1 MEVIKKFILAKI
13 YLVVVLIIYTSNIFG
28 QSYNIG
34 HISTDFYDNARNR
47 NITTE
52 IYYPSDT
59 NGDNVPISLGN
70 FPIIVFGHGF
80 LMSWDS
86 YDNFW
91 NSLVPQG
98 YILCFPTTEMGFA
111 PNHQFFAEDLSF
123 IASKMQMESQNNNS
137 IFYNS
142 VLPKTGILGHS
153 MGGGASFLAAENNPN
168 INTLINFAAAE
179 TNPSAISAAS
189 NITIPSLIFSGD
201 DDCVAPPINHQ
212 NIMFDSLNSNCKT
225 QINIING
232 GHCYFANENVLC
244 SFGESSCNPNLNI
257 LRAEQ
262 QSVTNDFLKIWLNYS
277 LKSDQNSFTIF
288 NDSLQS
294 SSRITYSQY
303 CNSTGFM
310 DQNKLDE
317 INVYPNPVT
326 EILNIDVPLE
336 FIDGELILY
345 NIFGQELHKKIISN
359 KLTEI
364 NLSNFENGSYF
375 IFIKK
380 EAVVKKYKI
389 IKVVNY

>member
-1 MEVIKKFILAKI
+1 MKKFILAKI
-13 YLVVVLIIYTSNIFG
+13 YLVVILIICSSNIFA
-28 QSYNIG
+28 QTYNIG

-47 NITTE
+47 NIATE

-59 NGDNVPISLGN
+59 NGDNVPISIGN

-123 IASKMQMESQNNNS
+123 IASKMQMESLDNSS

-244 SFGESSCNPNLNI
+244 SFGESSCNPSLSI

-277 LKSDQNSFTIF
+277 LKSDQSSFTIF

-294 SSRITYSQY
+294 SNRITYSQY
-303 CNSTGFM
+303 CNSMGIE

-317 INVYPNPVT
+317 INIYPNPVI

-336 FIDGELILY
+336 LIDGELVLL
-345 NIFGQELHKKIISN
+345 NMFGQELQKKIISN
-359 KLTEI
+359 KLTKI
-364 NLSNFENGSYF
+364 NLSNFESGSYF

>member
-1 MEVIKKFILAKI
+1 MKKFILAKI
-13 YLVVVLIIYTSNIFG
+13 YLVVILFVYSPNIFV

-34 HISTDFYDNARNR
+34 HISKDFYDNARNR

-59 NGDNVPISLGN
+59 NGDNVPISMGN
-70 FPIIVFGHGF
+70 YPIIVFGHGF

-91 NSLVPQG
+91 NSLVPEG

-123 IASKMQMESQNNNS
+123 IATKMQMESQNSSS

-153 MGGGASFLAAENNPN
+153 MGGGASFLAAENNSN

-179 TNPSAISAAS
+179 TNPSAIAAAS
-189 NITIPSLIFSGD
+189 NITIPSLIFSGE

-225 QINIING
+225 QINIISG
-232 GHCYFANENVLC
+232 GHCYFANENILC

-257 LRAEQ
+257 SRAEQ
-262 QSVTNDFLKIWLNYS
+262 QSTTNDFLKIWLNYS

-310 DQNKLDE
+310 DQNNLDE

-326 EILNIDVPLE
+326 EILNIVVPLE
-336 FIDGELILY
+336 FIDGELVLL
-345 NIFGQELHKKIISN
+345 NMFGQELHKEIIIN
-359 KLTEI
+359 KFSEI

-375 IFIKK
+375 IFLKK
-380 EAVVKKYKI
+380 DTLRKKNRI
-389 IKVVNY
+389 IKVVQY

>member
-1 MEVIKKFILAKI
+1 
-13 YLVVVLIIYTSNIFG
+13 
-28 QSYNIG
+28 
-34 HISTDFYDNARNR
+34 
-47 NITTE
+47 
-52 IYYPSDT
+52 
-59 NGDNVPISLGN
+59 
-70 FPIIVFGHGF
+70 
-80 LMSWDS
+80 
-86 YDNFW
+86 
-91 NSLVPQG
+91 
-98 YILCFPTTEMGFA
+98 
-111 PNHQFFAEDLSF
+111 
-123 IASKMQMESQNNNS
+123 MQMESLDNSS

-244 SFGESSCNPNLNI
+244 SFGESSCNPSLSI

-277 LKSDQNSFTIF
+277 LKSDQSSFTIF

-294 SSRITYSQY
+294 SNRITYSQY
-303 CNSTGFM
+303 CNSMGIE

-317 INVYPNPVT
+317 INIYPNPVI

-336 FIDGELILY
+336 LIDGELVLL
-345 NIFGQELHKKIISN
+345 NMFGQELQKKIISN
-359 KLTEI
+359 KLTKI
-364 NLSNFENGSYF
+364 NLSNFESGSYF

>member
-1 MEVIKKFILAKI
+1 MKKFILAKI
-13 YLVVVLIIYTSNIFG
+13 YLVVVLIIYTSNIFS

-34 HISTDFYDNARNR
+34 HISTDFYDNTRNR

-59 NGDNVPISLGN
+59 SGDNVPISMGN
-70 FPIIVFGHGF
+70 YPIIVFGHGF

-86 YDNFW
+86 YVNFW
-91 NSLVPQG
+91 NSLVPEG

-123 IASKMQMESQNNNS
+123 IASKMQMESLNSNS

-142 VLPKTGILGHS
+142 VLAKTGILGHS

-168 INTLINFAAAE
+168 INTLVNFAAAE

-257 LRAEQ
+257 LRTEQ

-277 LKSDQNSFTIF
+277 LKSNQSSFTIF

-294 SSRITYSQY
+294 SNRITYSQY
-303 CNSTGFM
+303 CNSIGIV
-310 DQNKLDE
+310 DQNKVDE
-317 INVYPNPVT
+317 IKIYPNPVI

-336 FIDGELILY
+336 FIDGELVLL
-345 NIFGQELHKKIISN
+345 NMFGQELQKKIISN
-359 KLTEI
+359 KLNEI
-364 NLSNFENGSYF
+364 NLSNFESGSYF

-380 EAVVKKYKI
+380 DHLLKKSRI
-389 IKVVNY
+389 IKVF

>member
-1 MEVIKKFILAKI
+1 MKKFILAKI
-13 YLVVVLIIYTSNIFG
+13 YLVILIIQISPNLFAQT
-28 QSYNIG
+28 YNIG
-34 HISTDFYDNARNR
+34 HTSIDFYDNTRNR

-59 NGDNVPISLGN
+59 NGDNVPISIGN

-80 LMSWDS
+80 LISWDS
-86 YDNFW
+86 YNNFW
-91 NSLVPQG
+91 NSLVPEG

-111 PNHQFFAEDLSF
+111 PNHQFFGEDLSF
-123 IASKMQMESQNNNS
+123 IASKMQMESQNSSS

-168 INTLINFAAAE
+168 INTLVNFAAAE
-179 TNPSAISAAS
+179 TNPSAIAAAS
-189 NITIPSLIFSGD
+189 NITIPSLIFSGE

-212 NIMFDSLNSNCKT
+212 NILFDSLNSNCKT

-257 LRAEQ
+257 LRSEQ
-262 QSVTNDFLKIWLNYS
+262 QSVTNDFLKIWLNFS
-277 LKSDQNSFTIF
+277 LKSDQNSFSNF

-294 SSRITYSQY
+294 SSRITYSQF
-303 CNSTGFM
+303 CIGTGLVS
-310 DQNKLDE
+310 QNKVDE
-317 INVYPNPVT
+317 INIYPNPVT

-336 FIDGELILY
+336 FINGNLVFL
-345 NIFGQELHKKIISN
+345 NMFGQELHKEIITN

-364 NLSNFENGSYF
+364 NLSNFESGSYF
-375 IFIKK
+375 IFLKN
-380 EAVVKKYKI
+380 EAVVKKNKI
-389 IKVVNY
+389 LKVVQY

>member
-1 MEVIKKFILAKI
+1 MKKFILAKI
-13 YLVVVLIIYTSNIFG
+13 YLVVILIICSSNIFA
-28 QSYNIG
+28 QTYNIG

-47 NITTE
+47 NIATE

-59 NGDNVPISLGN
+59 NGDNVPISIGN

-91 NSLVPQG
+91 NSLVPEG
-98 YILCFPTTEMGFA
+98 YILCFPTTEMGFT

-123 IASKMQMESQNNNS
+123 IASKMQMESLDNSS

-244 SFGESSCNPNLNI
+244 SFGESSCNPSLSI

-277 LKSDQNSFTIF
+277 LKSDQSSFTIF

-294 SSRITYSQY
+294 SNRITYSQY
-303 CNSTGFM
+303 CNSMGIM

-317 INVYPNPVT
+317 INIYPNPVI

-336 FIDGELILY
+336 LIEGELVLL
-345 NIFGQELHKKIISN
+345 NMFGQELQKKIISN

-364 NLSNFENGSYF
+364 NLSNFESGSYF

>member
-1 MEVIKKFILAKI
+1 MKKFILAKI
-13 YLVVVLIIYTSNIFG
+13 YLVVVLIICSSNIFA
-28 QSYNIG
+28 QTYNIG

-47 NITTE
+47 NIATE

-91 NSLVPQG
+91 NSLVPEG

-123 IASKMQMESQNNNS
+123 IATKMQMESQNSSS

-168 INTLINFAAAE
+168 INTLVNFAAAE
-179 TNPSAISAAS
+179 TNPSAILAAS
-189 NITIPSLIFSGD
+189 NITIPSLIFSGE
-201 DDCVAPPINHQ
+201 DDCVAPPVSHQ
-212 NIMFDSLNSNCKT
+212 NILFDSLNSNCKT
-225 QINIING
+225 QINIISG

-257 LRAEQ
+257 LRSEQ
-262 QSVTNDFLKIWLNYS
+262 QSVTNDFLKIWLNFS

-288 NDSLQS
+288 NDSLQYS
-294 SSRITYSQY
+294 NRITYSQY
-303 CNSTGFM
+303 CNGTGIVS
-310 DQNKLDE
+310 QNKVDE
-317 INVYPNPVT
+317 INIYPNPVT
-326 EILNIDVPLE
+326 EILNLDIPLE
-336 FIDGELILY
+336 FINGKLVLL
-345 NIFGQELHKKIISN
+345 NMFGQELHKEIITN
-359 KLTEI
+359 KLTKI
-364 NLSNFENGSYF
+364 NLSNFESGNYF
-375 IFIKK
+375 IFLKN
-380 EAVVKKYKI
+380 EAVVKKNKI
-389 IKVVNY
+389 IKVVHY

>member
-1 MEVIKKFILAKI
+1 MKKFILAKI
-13 YLVVVLIIYTSNIFG
+13 YLVVILIICSSNIFA
-28 QSYNIG
+28 QTYNIG

-47 NITTE
+47 NIATE

-59 NGDNVPISLGN
+59 NGDNVPISIGN

-91 NSLVPQG
+91 NSLVPEG

-123 IASKMQMESQNNNS
+123 IASKMQMESLDNSS

-244 SFGESSCNPNLNI
+244 SFGESSCNPSLSI

-277 LKSDQNSFTIF
+277 LKSDQSSFTIF

-294 SSRITYSQY
+294 SNRITYSQY
-303 CNSTGFM
+303 CNSMGIE

-317 INVYPNPVT
+317 INIYPNPVI
-326 EILNIDVPLE
+326 EILNIYVPLE
-336 FIDGELILY
+336 LIDGELVLL
-345 NIFGQELHKKIISN
+345 NMFGQELQKKIISN

-364 NLSNFENGSYF
+364 NLSNFESGSYF

>member
-1 MEVIKKFILAKI
+1 MKRFILAKI
-13 YLVVVLIIYTSNIFG
+13 YLVVIIFIYSPNLIA

-59 NGDNVPISLGN
+59 NGDNVSISLGN

-123 IASKMQMESQNNNS
+123 IASKMQMESLDNSS

-225 QINIING
+225 QINIISG

-257 LRAEQ
+257 LRSEQ

-277 LKSDQNSFTIF
+277 LKSYQSSFTIF

-294 SSRITYSQY
+294 SNRITYSQY
-303 CNSTGFM
+303 CNSMGIE

-317 INVYPNPVT
+317 INIYPNPVI

-336 FIDGELILY
+336 LIDGELVLL
-345 NIFGQELHKKIISN
+345 NMFGQELQKKIISN

-364 NLSNFENGSYF
+364 NLSNFESGSYF

-380 EAVVKKYKI
+380 EAVVNKYKI
-389 IKVVNY
+389 IKVVNYL

>member
-1 MEVIKKFILAKI
+1 MKKFILAKI
-13 YLVVVLIIYTSNIFG
+13 YLVVLLAHVSSNIFA
-28 QSYNIG
+28 QTYHIG
-34 HISTDFYDNARNR
+34 HTSTDFYDNARNR

-59 NGDNVPISLGN
+59 NGDYVPISLGN
-70 FPIIVFGHGF
+70 FPVIVFGHGF

-91 NSLVPQG
+91 NSLVPEG
-98 YILCFPTTEMGFA
+98 YILCFPTTEMGFT

-123 IASKMQMESQNNNS
+123 IASKMQMESLNNSS

-189 NITIPSLIFSGD
+189 NITIPSLIFSGES
-201 DDCVAPPINHQ
+201 DCVAPPINHQ
-212 NIMFDSLNSNCKT
+212 NIMFDSLNSICKT
-225 QINIING
+225 QINIISG

-257 LRAEQ
+257 LRTEQ
-262 QSVTNDFLKIWLNYS
+262 QSVTNDFLKIWLNFS
-277 LKSDQNSFTIF
+277 LKSDQSSFSIF

-303 CNSTGFM
+303 CNGTGIVTL
-310 DQNKLDE
+310 DKVDE
-317 INVYPNPVT
+317 INIYPNPVID
-326 EILNIDVPLE
+326 ILNIDLPLE
-336 FIDGELILY
+336 FINGELVLL
-345 NIFGQELHKKIISN
+345 NIFGKELHKEIIIN
-359 KLTEI
+359 KFSKI
-364 NLSNFENGSYF
+364 NLSNFESGSYF
-375 IFIKK
+375 IFLKK
-380 EAVVKKYKI
+380 EAVVKKNKI
-389 IKVVNY
+389 IKVVHY

>member
-1 MEVIKKFILAKI
+1 MKKFILAKI
-13 YLVVVLIIYTSNIFG
+13 YLVVLLAHVSSNLFA
-28 QSYNIG
+28 QTYHIG
-34 HISTDFYDNARNR
+34 HTSTDFYDNARNR

-70 FPIIVFGHGF
+70 FPVIVFGHGF

-91 NSLVPQG
+91 NSLVPEG

-123 IASKMQMESQNNNS
+123 IASKMQMESQNSSS

-168 INTLINFAAAE
+168 INTLVNFAAAE
-179 TNPSAISAAS
+179 TNPSAITAAN
-189 NITIPSLIFSGD
+189 NITIPSLIFSGE
-201 DDCVAPPINHQ
+201 DDCVAPPISHQ
-212 NIMFDSLNSNCKT
+212 NILFDSLNSICKT

-257 LRAEQ
+257 LRTEQ
-262 QSVTNDFLKIWLNYS
+262 QNITNDFLKIWLNFS
-277 LKSDQNSFTIF
+277 LKSNQNSFTIF

-294 SSRITYSQY
+294 SNRITYSQF
-303 CNSTGFM
+303 CNSTSIINL
-310 DQNKLDE
+310 NKVDE
-317 INVYPNPVT
+317 IIIYPNPVNK
-326 EILNIDVPLE
+326 ILNIDVPLE
-336 FIDGELILY
+336 FIDGELVLL
-345 NIFGQELHKKIISN
+345 NMVGQQLHKEIITN
-359 KLTEI
+359 KFTKI
-364 NLSNFENGSYF
+364 NLSNFESGSYF

-380 EAVVKKYKI
+380 DHLVKKSRI
-389 IKVVNY
+389 IKVFY

>member
-1 MEVIKKFILAKI
+1 MKKFILAKI
-13 YLVVVLIIYTSNIFG
+13 YLVVILIICSSNIFA
-28 QSYNIG
+28 QTYNIG

-59 NGDNVPISLGN
+59 NGDNVSISLGN

-123 IASKMQMESQNNNS
+123 IASKMQMESLDNSS

-244 SFGESSCNPNLNI
+244 SFGESSCNPSLSI

-277 LKSDQNSFTIF
+277 LKSDQSSFTIF

-294 SSRITYSQY
+294 SNRITYSQY
-303 CNSTGFM
+303 CNSMGIE

-317 INVYPNPVT
+317 INIYPNPVI

-336 FIDGELILY
+336 LIDGELVLL
-345 NIFGQELHKKIISN
+345 NMFGQELQKKIISN

-364 NLSNFENGSYF
+364 NLSNFESGSYF
-375 IFIKK
+375 IFLKK
-380 EAVVKKYKI
+380 DTLLKKNRI
-389 IKVVNY
+389 IKVVQY

>member
-1 MEVIKKFILAKI
+1 MKKFILAKI
-13 YLVVVLIIYTSNIFG
+13 YLVVILIICSSNIFA
-28 QSYNIG
+28 QTYNIG

-59 NGDNVPISLGN
+59 NGDNVPISMGN

-91 NSLVPQG
+91 NSLVPEG

-123 IASKMQMESQNNNS
+123 IATKMQMESQNSSS

-168 INTLINFAAAE
+168 INTLVNFAAAE
-179 TNPSAISAAS
+179 TNPSAILAAS
-189 NITIPSLIFSGD
+189 NITIPSLIFSGE
-201 DDCVAPPINHQ
+201 DDCVAPPVSHQ
-212 NIMFDSLNSNCKT
+212 NILFDSLNSNCKT
-225 QINIING
+225 QINIISG

-257 LRAEQ
+257 LRSEQ
-262 QSVTNDFLKIWLNYS
+262 QSVTNDFLKIWLNFS

-294 SSRITYSQY
+294 SNRITYSQY
-303 CNSTGFM
+303 CNGTGIVS
-310 DQNKLDE
+310 QNKVDE
-317 INVYPNPVT
+317 INIYPNPVT
-326 EILNIDVPLE
+326 EILNIDIPLE
-336 FIDGELILY
+336 FINGKLVLL
-345 NIFGQELHKKIISN
+345 NMFGQELHKEIITN
-359 KLTEI
+359 KLTKI
-364 NLSNFENGSYF
+364 NLSNFESGNYF
-375 IFIKK
+375 IFLKN
-380 EAVVKKYKI
+380 EAVVKKNKI
-389 IKVVNY
+389 IKVVHY

>member
-1 MEVIKKFILAKI
+1 MKKFILAKI
-13 YLVVVLIIYTSNIFG
+13 YLVVVLIIYTSNIFS

-34 HISTDFYDNARNR
+34 HISTDFYDNTRNR

-59 NGDNVPISLGN
+59 SGDNVPISMGN
-70 FPIIVFGHGF
+70 YPIIVFGHGF

-86 YDNFW
+86 YVNFW
-91 NSLVPQG
+91 NSLVPEG

-123 IASKMQMESQNNNS
+123 IASKMQMESLNSNS

-142 VLPKTGILGHS
+142 VLAKTGILGHS

-212 NIMFDSLNSNCKT
+212 NIMFDSLNSACKT

-257 LRAEQ
+257 LRTEQ

-277 LKSDQNSFTIF
+277 LKSNQNSFTIF

-303 CNSTGFM
+303 CNSIGIV
-310 DQNKLDE
+310 DQNKVDE
-317 INVYPNPVT
+317 IKIYPNPVI

-336 FIDGELILY
+336 FIDGELVLF
-345 NIFGQELHKKIISN
+345 NMFGQELQKKIISN
-359 KLTEI
+359 KLNEI
-364 NLSNFENGSYF
+364 NLSNFESGSYF

-380 EAVVKKYKI
+380 DHLLKKSRI
-389 IKVVNY
+389 IKVF

>member
-1 MEVIKKFILAKI
+1 MKKFILAKI
-13 YLVVVLIIYTSNIFG
+13 YLVVVLIIYTSNIFS

-59 NGDNVPISLGN
+59 NGDNVSISLGN

-86 YDNFW
+86 YVNFW
-91 NSLVPQG
+91 NSLVPEG

-123 IASKMQMESQNNNS
+123 IASKMQMESLNNSS

-201 DDCVAPPINHQ
+201 DDCVATPINHQ

-244 SFGESSCNPNLNI
+244 SFGESSCNPSLSI

-262 QSVTNDFLKIWLNYS
+262 QSVTNDFLKIWLNFT

-364 NLSNFENGSYF
+364 NLSNFESGSYF